1 MIFFQLVGVGVQF
14 CVSQLVQTRLGFAGL
29 VVFTVALVGVQ
40 AEHPR
45 LVRWSAG
52 VLAGL
57 FFLLT
62 LQLQT

>member
-1 MIFFQLVGVGVQF
+1 MIFFQLVGIGVQF

-29 VVFTVALVGVQ
+29 VVFTMALVGVK

-52 VLAGL
+52 ALAGL
-57 FFLLT
+57 FVLLT
-62 LQLQT
+62 LRLQA